1 MEMVSKAVGLYF
13 ADRDFRFLHD
23 CVADLFAELLQADLE
38 RLRAGD
44 VEKVKLAAKWWPSLD
59 SYGRSTLLCESIALR
74 LFPRHSDP
82 KYPTLEVWHYAYRV
96 RECLWKEVLVPL
108 RSGPRTAGGLMAPNQ
123 WELLS
128 YERVASDYQE
138 QVAEGKATMATGAL
152 FPHEILISA
161 CGGEAEDKVAEL
173 QWRRMVEDLSKKGKL
188 TNCMAVCAMSGSIET
203 RLQVVCVALIFCLA
217 SLRAGADG

>member
-23 CVADLFAELLQADLE
+23 RVADLFAELLQADLE

-44 VEKVKLAAKWWPSLD
+44 VEKVNLAAKWWPSLD

-96 RECLWKEVLVPL
+96 RERLWKEVLVPL
-108 RSGPRTAGGLMAPNQ
+108 RS
-123 WELLS
+123 
-128 YERVASDYQE
+128 V
-138 QVAEGKATMATGAL
+138 
-152 FPHEILISA
+152 
-161 CGGEAEDKVAEL
+161 
-173 QWRRMVEDLSKKGKL
+173 RM
-188 TNCMAVCAMSGSIET
+188 
-203 RLQVVCVALIFCLA
+203 
-217 SLRAGADG
+217 